1 MSEDVTTKNN
11 IEEIDQQDLEDA
23 AESEGL
29 FQRLFRSMGIGG
41 QTDST
46 VRSTLE
52 ELIEEHDDPEQE
64 INPAERAMLT
74 NILSIGDIDISD
86 VMIPRADIEAID
98 ASLDL
103 NQVVAKFADTSHSR
117 LPVYKESLDNVT
129 GMFHIKDLINFWGK
143 SDTPNWQNFTR
154 EILFVP
160 PSMSVQD
167 LLLKMRATHIHMA
180 AVVDEYGGIDGL
192 VTIEDLVEEI
202 VGDIEDEHDEQEGP
216 LIFVAGNGT
225 IEADARA
232 QISDLEELIEIDLLP
247 EDEDE
252 EVDTVGGLVF
262 QLAGHIPVRGEII
275 HHDSGLDF
283 EISDADPRKVKR
295 VRIRRSPELLA
306 ESEAE

>member
-1 MSEDVTTKNN
+1 MTDHIPANN
-11 IEEIDQQDLEDA
+11 SSDNAPTNGTITEQM
-23 AESEGL
+23 GL
-29 FQRLFRSMGIGG
+29 FHRLFRALGLS
-41 QTDST
+41 QQPDSS

-64 INPAERAMLT
+64 INPAEKAMLT
-74 NILSIGDIDISD
+74 NILGIGDIDISD

-98 ASLDL
+98 ISLTLD
-103 NQVVAKFADTSHSR
+103 QVVARFAETNHSR
-117 LPVYKESLDNVT
+117 LPVFEDTLDNVL
-129 GMFHIKDLINFWGK
+129 GMFHIKDLINFWGTEDK
-143 SDTPNWQNFTR
+143 TNWQNFRR
-154 EILFVP
+154 EVLFVP
-160 PSMSVQD
+160 PSMSLQD

-180 AVVDEYGGIDGL
+180 TVVDEYGGIDGL

-216 LIFVAGNGT
+216 LIVVAGNGN

-232 QISDLEELIEIDLLP
+232 SITELEQLLEIDLLP

-275 HHDSGLDF
+275 PHASGLDF
-283 EISDADPRKVKR
+283 EIIDADPRKVKR
-295 VRIRRSPELLA
+295 VRICRRPELLA
-306 ESEAE
+306 DVE

>member
-1 MSEDVTTKNN
+1 MSEDITKNN
-11 IEEIDQQDLEDA
+11 VEVIEDKVLPEQDTSD
-23 AESEGL
+23 GL
-29 FQRLFRSMGIGG
+29 FQRLFRSLGLGV
-41 QTDST
+41 QTDGT

-64 INPAERAMLT
+64 INPSERAMLT
-74 NILSIGDIDISD
+74 NILGIGDMDISD

-98 ASLDL
+98 AALSLE
-103 NQVVAKFADTSHSR
+103 QVVARFAETSHSR
-117 LPVYKESLDNVT
+117 LPVYEDGLDNVI
-129 GMFHIKDLINFWGK
+129 GMFHIKDLINFWGN
-143 SDTPNWQNFTR
+143 SEEAAWQNFRR

-180 AVVDEYGGIDGL
+180 TVVDEYGGIDGL

-232 QISDLEELIEIDLLP
+232 QITDLEALLEIDLLP
-247 EDEDE
+247 EEEDE

-275 HHDSGLDF
+275 HHTSGLDF
-283 EISDADPRKVKR
+283 EITDADPRKVKR
-295 VRIRRSPELLA
+295 VRIRRRPELLA
-306 ESEAE
+306 DAE

>member
-1 MSEDVTTKNN
+1 MSEEITKNN
-11 IEEIDQQDLEDA
+11 TDAIKEQDIPDQGTSD
-23 AESEGL
+23 GL
-29 FQRLFRSMGIGG
+29 FQRLFRNLGLGT
-41 QTDST
+41 QTDGT

-64 INPAERAMLT
+64 INPTERAMLT
-74 NILSIGDIDISD
+74 NILGIGDMNISD

-98 ASLDL
+98 AALSLE
-103 NQVVAKFADTSHSR
+103 QVVARFAETSHSR
-117 LPVYKESLDNVT
+117 LPVYEDGLDNVI
-129 GMFHIKDLINFWGK
+129 GMFHIKDLINFWGN
-143 SDTPNWQNFTR
+143 SEEASWQNFRR

-180 AVVDEYGGIDGL
+180 TVVDEYGGIDGL

-232 QISDLEELIEIDLLP
+232 QITDLEALLEVDLLP

-275 HHDSGLDF
+275 YHTSGLDF
-283 EISDADPRKVKR
+283 EITDADPRKVKR
-295 VRIRRSPELLA
+295 VRIRRHPELLA
-306 ESEAE
+306 DAE

>member
-1 MSEDVTTKNN
+1 MSDELTKNN
-11 IEEIDQQDLEDA
+11 IEPIDQVSRTDVD
-23 AESEGL
+23 SSGGV
-29 FQRLFRSMGIGG
+29 FQRLLKTIGIGG
-41 QTDST
+41 QNDST

-64 INPAERAMLT
+64 INPSERAMLT
-74 NILSIGDIDISD
+74 NILGIGDMNISD
-86 VMIPRADIEAID
+86 VMVPRADIEAID
-98 ASLDL
+98 ASLQLD
-103 NQVVAKFADTSHSR
+103 QVVARFAETSHSR
-117 LPVYKESLDNVT
+117 LPVYEDSLDNVI

-143 SDTPNWQNFTR
+143 KDASNWQNFTR
-154 EILFVP
+154 EVLFVP

-180 AVVDEYGGIDGL
+180 TVVDEYGGIDGL

-232 QISDLEELIEIDLLP
+232 QITDLEELLEVDLLP

-283 EISDADPRKVKR
+283 EITDADPRKVKR

-306 ESEAE
+306 DIE